1 MAIDFTYSKHA
12 LTRMD
17 QRGITKDQINFVLRN
32 PDSIVDQTDK
42 NNGYHIYQ
50 AVLESETKKGNNYL
64 LRVFIN
70 TDKTPKLVITA
81 YKTSKIEKYL

>member
-1 MAIDFTYSKHA
+1 MA
-12 LTRMD
+12 
-17 QRGITKDQINFVLRN
+17 QRGITKDQIYFVLRN
-32 PDSIVDQTDK
+32 PDSIVNQADK

-50 AVLESETKKGNNYL
+50 AVLESETEKDNNYL